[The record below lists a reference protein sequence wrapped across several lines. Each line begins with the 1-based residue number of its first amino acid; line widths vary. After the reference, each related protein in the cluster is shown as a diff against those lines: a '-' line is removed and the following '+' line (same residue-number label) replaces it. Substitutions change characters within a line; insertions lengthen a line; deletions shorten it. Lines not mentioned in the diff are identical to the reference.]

1 MLDSGQ
7 YVEGAHAHK
16 IVQPLSFL
24 GGSKSCESF
33 SICRI
38 SSLKQSAVVEAER
51 KIEKERRRKKSQ
63 STRATKREKNA
74 NDTVHNRRKR
84 KKREKKEKKKKKTDN
99 VPTLRFNFAE
109 A

>member
-16 IVQPLSFL
+16 IAQPLSFL

-74 NDTVHNRRKR
+74 NDTVQRKE
-84 KKREKKEKKKKKTDN
+84 EKKQKRQKKTDN